1 MQCKVTHHKCYSV
14 SYNLENFKKLTQK
27 THFFALFQRF
37 FPHALLQPVGDAPIF
52 CQIKGLMEIYNR
64 AKFHEYSIC
73 GFQVMNVQMFSEQQ
87 KIPFL
92 GALGWFFGHN
102 SPKYSQILFRFGTYI
117 TVFDTV
123 LKIRR
128 NQPKNLILWLVF
140 RSFWTTPSFAVWV
153 TLQYLGK

>member
-1 MQCKVTHHKCYSV
+1 MGGT
-14 SYNLENFKKLTQK
+14 
-27 THFFALFQRF
+27 
-37 FPHALLQPVGDAPIF
+37 PIF
-52 CQIKGLMEIYNR
+52 CQIKGLMEIHNPG
-64 AKFHEYSIC
+64 KFHKYSIC

-128 NQPKNLILWLVF
+128 N
-140 RSFWTTPSFAVWV
+140 
-153 TLQYLGK
+153 